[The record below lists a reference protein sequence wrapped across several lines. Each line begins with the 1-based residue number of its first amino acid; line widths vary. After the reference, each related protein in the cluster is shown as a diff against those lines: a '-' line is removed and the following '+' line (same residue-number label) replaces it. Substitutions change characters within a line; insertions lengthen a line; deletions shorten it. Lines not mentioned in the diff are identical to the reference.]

1 MDGSGDF
8 LARSCQ
14 DDGIRM
20 TKKSL
25 RKICKETSLYL
36 TPHLNDVLYL
46 HYKGFSKIE
55 NLEEY
60 TGLKCLWLQNNG
72 IEKIENLE
80 KQTNLKCLFLH
91 YNLIEKIENLE
102 VLQELDTVNLSYNS
116 IRKLEN
122 LDTLPVLNSLYITH
136 NRLET
141 VEDIEI
147 LAKCKQLS
155 VLDLSF
161 NRLDSPDIVNVLGAM
176 ENLRVLTL
184 TGNPVLK
191 HLSPYRKLL
200 IMNCKQL
207 LHLDERPIFDKDR
220 ACTEAWFA
228 GGEEAERK
236 LRQKFIQDEQ
246 DRCLRSA
253 LALVEMRNKKVAE
266 RAAQVADDTLQ
277 CIALLFSEYSQVSYT
292 NYTFG
297 TPEDAPLDTTDS
309 HSEDVK
315 NRNINDEKTEQN
327 VQELGKPT
335 VLKEAN
341 DAESKQNV
349 APNNCAFSLN
359 DINTEDK
366 STFESYNKGT
376 VVVREQENLGTLEQC
391 EKTHEMDGCKTSVCE
406 GIKTHDTYSA
416 NNTEC
421 TQTEVEY
428 SYCQVC
434 TENTAGEKEKIVKDS
449 REGECNSSAYCD
461 SGNAI
466 VYDCTTEHE
475 VKCHSKKV
483 VPDISCDIQFTVY
496 KEGNSTICNISSS
509 TPEKMKPDCSSNGAL
524 EKESHNS
531 RVDCNVTE
539 EVYGASESLVFCAS
553 EENML
558 LHDSDIPTNLCCL
571 ELEVIND
578 AQNQISACG
587 PQQDNVADEYDAD
600 RIVAQRT
607 KEDECIAMEKEEQQ
621 IDNADYG
628 DERTTCCRD
637 QILPCTPFTKGAH
650 LERET
655 RNILEYN
662 KQTTIVTCKADVCAL
677 ALHNKEKVSE
687 VATDSVLP
695 VNAESEKNTCDSDTV
710 SCECK
715 RTCQETSPSPPM
727 KRLDQENKIHIQ
739 LFEESECLDN
749 KTIASL
755 HNDSTLPQ
763 NVECMYSDLVS
774 QKQEMSNCSQQFPE
788 NVQDNNSNPTWMTGY
803 KKNDI
808 SLDKETKKLSE
819 NP

>member
-8 LARSCQ
+8 LTRSCQ

-116 IRKLEN
+116 IKKLEN

-297 TPEDAPLDTTDS
+297 TAEDAPLDTTDS
-309 HSEDVK
+309 HCEDVK
-315 NRNINDEKTEQN
+315 NSNVNDEKTEQN

-341 DAESKQNV
+341 DAESKQNF
-349 APNNCAFSLN
+349 ASNNCAFSLN
-359 DINTEDK
+359 DINTKDK
-366 STFESYNKGT
+366 STFESYDKGT
-376 VVVREQENLGTLEQC
+376 VVVREQENLGTLEQF

-406 GIKTHDTYSA
+406 GIKTHDTCSA

-428 SYCQVC
+428 SYGDDLVGLTHSQHDHQTFVSSVCGQIVSVHSEQQILCQVC
-434 TENTAGEKEKIVKDS
+434 TENTAGEKEKILKDS
-449 REGECNSSAYCD
+449 REGECNSSDYCE
-461 SGNAI
+461 SGNEI

-475 VKCHSKKV
+475 VKCHRKKV
-483 VPDISCDIQFTVY
+483 VPNISCDIQFTVH

-524 EKESHNS
+524 EKESHNNS

-553 EENML
+553 VKNML
-558 LHDSDIPTNLCCL
+558 LHDSDIPTNLCRL

-587 PQQDNVADEYDAD
+587 PQQDTVADEYDAD

-607 KEDECIAMEKEEQQ
+607 KEDGCIAMEKEEQQ

-637 QILPCTPFTKGAH
+637 QILPCTPFTKGTH
-650 LERET
+650 LESET

-662 KQTTIVTCKADVCAL
+662 IQTSIDTCKADVCAL

-687 VATDSVLP
+687 LATDSVLS
-695 VNAESEKNTCDSDTV
+695 VNAESEKSTCDSDIV
-710 SCECK
+710 
-715 RTCQETSPSPPM
+715 ET
-727 KRLDQENKIHIQ
+727 NGNTFH
-739 LFEESECLDN
+739 
-749 KTIASL
+749 
-755 HNDSTLPQ
+755 
-763 NVECMYSDLVS
+763 
-774 QKQEMSNCSQQFPE
+774 
-788 NVQDNNSNPTWMTGY
+788 
-803 KKNDI
+803 
-808 SLDKETKKLSE
+808 
-819 NP
+819 